1 MTAATAAVPA
11 PDRIGQIF
19 IRVRQLDRAIAFYRD
34 VLGLPFLFTAP
45 PAMAFFACGGVRLL
59 LGPAEDA
66 RFDHPASIIYYA
78 VQDIEATA
86 AALERRGAVF
96 ERAPHL
102 VHRAAGMELWIGFLQ
117 DSEGNTLAIM
127 EEKRTA

>member
-1 MTAATAAVPA
+1 
-11 PDRIGQIF
+11 
-19 IRVRQLDRAIAFYRD
+19 
-34 VLGLPFLFTAP
+34 
-45 PAMAFFACGGVRLL
+45 
-59 LGPAEDA
+59 
-66 RFDHPASIIYYA
+66 
-78 VQDIEATA
+78 
-86 AALERRGAVF
+86 VF